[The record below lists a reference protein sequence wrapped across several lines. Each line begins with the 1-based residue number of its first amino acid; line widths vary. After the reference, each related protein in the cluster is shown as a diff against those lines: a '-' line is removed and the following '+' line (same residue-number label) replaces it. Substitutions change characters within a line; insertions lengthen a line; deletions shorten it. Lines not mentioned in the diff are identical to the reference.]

1 MGAAVPRPGARKP
14 RRFRTRQCRPFPAQR
29 TTSSVE
35 CYCSRDAAPL
45 SCGSGCRPHILNKA
59 ASHTN
64 TEVSH
69 SLAAQIADPWPRQLL
84 SGPLAPPHATRNGST
99 VSFELRAQQRWWLPS
114 SMTLRNGEGWGG
126 GVASTSNSVWKTILP
141 GNKSTSSR
149 GTVRTTS
156 APQGG

>member
-29 TTSSVE
+29 TASSVE
-35 CYCSRDAAPL
+35 CYCSRDAAAAATVD
-45 SCGSGCRPHILNKA
+45 HISPEAASSTVLNKA

-99 VSFELRAQQRWWLPS
+99 VSFELRAQQRWWRARAS
-114 SMTLRNGEGWGG
+114 VSDTSNEAMKSARRS
-126 GVASTSNSVWKTILP
+126 VFSTSNAESIDAWGV
-141 GNKSTSSR
+141 GE
-149 GTVRTTS
+149 G
-156 APQGG
+156 AQMG